1 MTTTGGGSD
10 DMAAEDVLPA
20 SWAAA
25 SDLPRL
31 TMVESAAAL
40 PGLLPAVAWQ
50 ALTSATAVVAID
62 PGSHPVAAALAGLG
76 IEVAAIEPAA
86 AQPML
91 GRDLLAP
98 PPTAHDDLVR
108 GLLEAARTSDHVV
121 VLLPPDDTELAR
133 EVGIAATRDADVEV
147 EWVFLVGAPRG
158 LALLDLVGVMDR
170 LLDPD
175 EGCPW
180 DLEQTHESLAP
191 HLVEET
197 YEAIDAIAAGDDDA
211 MVEELGDVLMQVVF
225 HARLAQGRRGFDI
238 DSVATGI
245 TDKLVR
251 RHPHVFGEVEVA
263 DAAEVK
269 ANWETIKSAEKPERT
284 NVFDGVP
291 RSLPSLALADKVL
304 GRAARQGYAPDVA
317 AAGDLMAGAVAE
329 VLELVDSR
337 PHGDAATDEGDG
349 GHEGADG
356 VTAAAPTS
364 SDTDLGMAL
373 DEALGDLALAFALLS
388 RALGR
393 DPDTMVRGR
402 ITDLMTQFEAADRR
416 GQRRSSPPTTSPDWQ
431 DLLDEVR
438 AAGF

>member
-1 MTTTGGGSD
+1 MTTPDTGSD
-10 DMAAEDVLPA
+10 DTAAEDTLPA

-25 SDLPRL
+25 ADLPRL

-50 ALTSATAVVAID
+50 ALTSATRVVAVD
-62 PGSHPVAAALAGLG
+62 PGSHPVAAAVAGLG
-76 IEVAAIEPAA
+76 IDVAAIEPASA
-86 AQPML
+86 EPMI

-98 PPTAHDDLVR
+98 APSAHDDIVR
-108 GLLEAARTSDHVV
+108 GLLDAARTHDHVV
-121 VLLPPDDTELAR
+121 VLLPPDDIELAR
-133 EVGIAATRDADVEV
+133 DVGIAATRDADVEV

-175 EGCPW
+175 HGCPW

-197 YEAIDAIAAGDDDA
+197 YEAIDAITAGDDEA

-238 DSVATGI
+238 DAVATGI

-284 NVFDGVP
+284 SVFDGVP

-304 GRAARQGYAPDVA
+304 GRAARQGYEPDVA
-317 AAGDLMAGAVAE
+317 VATDLLAGAVAE
-329 VLELVDSR
+329 VLELVDDGHRDGDDSSEV
-337 PHGDAATDEGDG
+337 DAAGDG
-349 GHEGADG
+349 RQAARLLARARTLRWTGHWTRPS
-356 VTAAAPTS
+356 VNWRWP
-364 SDTDLGMAL
+364 
-373 DEALGDLALAFALLS
+373 S
-388 RALGR
+388 RWF
-393 DPDTMVRGR
+393 RGR
-402 ITDLMTQFEAADRR
+402 WDGI
-416 GQRRSSPPTTSPDWQ
+416 PTWCCVGASRT
-431 DLLDEVR
+431 
-438 AAGF
+438 